1 MKIVINILL
10 LLVVH
15 QTVISQVVTDTLPA
29 RRPDAD
35 TINVATD
42 KLPVLSDTTQ
52 YNDTI
57 KRKTAS
63 GKDTTIVKKKV
74 HSPRQATIRSAI
86 VPGLGQI
93 YNKKYWKVPIVY
105 AAIGTPMVLFFNN
118 KSWYNK
124 TKYALYV
131 VTNELQG
138 DPAVMA
144 KVDPQLKA
152 LVDGKYEGSLLNY
165 RNKFRRDMDYSLLFV
180 LLMWGLNVVD
190 ATVDAHLKGF
200 DVGDDLSFK
209 LKPSMFTNT
218 MGPGVSLVVNFK

>member
-63 GKDTTIVKKKV
+63 GKDTTVVKKKV

-165 RNKFRRDMDYSLLFV
+165 RNEFRRDMDYSLLFV

>member
-1 MKIVINILL
+1 MMKIVINILL

-63 GKDTTIVKKKV
+63 GKDTTVVKKKV

-124 TKYALYV
+124 T
-131 VTNELQG
+131 
-138 DPAVMA
+138 
-144 KVDPQLKA
+144 
-152 LVDGKYEGSLLNY
+152 
-165 RNKFRRDMDYSLLFV
+165 RNMRCML
-180 LLMWGLNVVD
+180 
-190 ATVDAHLKGF
+190 
-200 DVGDDLSFK
+200 
-209 LKPSMFTNT
+209 
-218 MGPGVSLVVNFK
+218 